1 MTMRLER
8 FSWTQ
13 PLGVRNLMRF
23 VLIAVTVL
31 FYVNAVFEY
40 PDPAVMAV
48 GLVPLVWIALEAV
61 WHLLAK
67 KR

>member
-1 MTMRLER
+1 MAFRPVR

-13 PLGVRNLMRF
+13 SLGVRKLARF
-23 VLIAVTVL
+23 ALIAATVF
-31 FYVNAVFEY
+31 FYVNAVFEH

-48 GLVPLVWIALEAV
+48 GLVPLVWIAIEVL
-61 WHLLAK
+61 WHLLSD